1 MPFFKLGAV
10 LACALAAGPLH
21 AQTSLVVTLSSVH
34 DRVRSQNPDL
44 VAARLRI
51 DEAQGRLNQ
60 AGRLANPELESSFQ
74 HNPAFNEGVF
84 EIGISQ
90 RFPLTKR
97 LQLEKNVSLMELEA
111 AETEVKDVERRLASE
126 AGAALIEILV
136 IRQRRELLADQS
148 QLAGQLAETL
158 QQAAEKGEASLLDA
172 SQARVEILRHT
183 TAIRQLD
190 AAEAAAIGR
199 LKPLLGMRP
208 GAKLV
213 VSGKLPD
220 VVLPRAKGNPNNRPD
235 YRASQLLTEAAAQG
249 IALEQARRVDDLEGG
264 FFTGIER
271 SEDLPEGR
279 RNEGIIGVRFKI
291 ALPFWDKNE
300 GGIQQAQA
308 RHARKQ
314 LETIALGRAIA
325 LEAEAALA
333 EMREWAAIAGEI
345 STRLLPLAADHAEKT
360 AAAYQAAQA
369 DLPSVLRAREQGLQL
384 AGSHLDALREFH
396 LARLRYS
403 AAIGQP

>member
-1 MPFFKLGAV
+1 
-10 LACALAAGPLH
+10 
-21 AQTSLVVTLSSVH
+21 
-34 DRVRSQNPDL
+34 
-44 VAARLRI
+44 
-51 DEAQGRLNQ
+51 
-60 AGRLANPELESSFQ
+60 
-74 HNPAFNEGVF
+74 
-84 EIGISQ
+84 
-90 RFPLTKR
+90 
-97 LQLEKNVSLMELEA
+97 MELEA